1 MEGELL
7 ENSQQNAAVPTEEAA
22 APLAYVGQIGY
33 NTHEMPA
40 GGGSGGPAP
49 PPAGR
54 RPRRRWGGPAK
65 PGWAGPAARRLHQ
78 FAGRNRPLRRLP
90 LWQRS

>member
-40 GGGSGGPAP
+40 GGGAGAPPLRPQGGGPA
-49 PPAGR
+49 AG
-54 RPRRRWGGPAK
+54 G
-65 PGWAGPAARRLHQ
+65 AARRSRDGRGPLP
-78 FAGRNRPLRRLP
+78 AGCTNLRGGTVP
-90 LWQRS
+90 